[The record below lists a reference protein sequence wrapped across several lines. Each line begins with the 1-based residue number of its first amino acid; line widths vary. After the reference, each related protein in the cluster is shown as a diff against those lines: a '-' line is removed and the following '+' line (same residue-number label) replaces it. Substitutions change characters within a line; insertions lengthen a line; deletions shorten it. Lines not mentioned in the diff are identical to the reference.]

1 MRKWKPRLLPVLT
14 CVVMLSAVILPQQL
28 SRWRDQALLDTPH
41 TEALHGENE
50 LPTRPLSLLE
60 QMSLIA
66 LFNMDN
72 EALTSVIQELG
83 QDSETAA
90 MVRTELERLCDSD
103 VLPPEVLPEDLSEFS
118 SRRLY
123 LRMPGTLTGASFL
136 VMEGYSKQ
144 EELYLSLVLSE
155 TDGYALW
162 LELDHPAM
170 KKFVGQPVDIGRAFL
185 DRLGVENSCTGY
197 GRYDAVFTT
206 PDGGLQ
212 YAVYRDGT
220 LLLIQSSSSDET
232 SVSPIHGSSD
242 AAAASSIHVSGYDSS
257 S

>member
-14 CVVMLSAVILPQQL
+14 CAVMLAAVILPQQL
-28 SRWRDQALLDTPH
+28 SRWRDQALLNTPH

-50 LPTRPLSLLE
+50 LPTRPLSLPE

-66 LFNMDN
+66 LFNIDN

-83 QDSETAA
+83 QDSGAA
-90 MVRTELERLCDSD
+90 ATVRTELERLCDSG
-103 VLPPEVLPEDLSEFS
+103 VLPPEVPLEDLSPLS
-118 SRRLY
+118 CRRLY

-144 EELYLSLVLSE
+144 KEFYLSLVLSE

-170 KKFVGQPVDIGRAFL
+170 KKFAGQPVDIGRAFL

-197 GRYDAVFTT
+197 GRYDASFAT

-212 YAVYRDGT
+212 YTVYRDGT
-220 LLLIQSSSSDET
+220 LLFIQAFSGEET
-232 SVSPIHGSSD
+232 AASPIHGSSN
-242 AAAASSIHVSGYDSS
+242 AAAASPIHVAVHDSS
-257 S
+257 I

>member
-1 MRKWKPRLLPVLT
+1 MRNQKPWLLPVLT

-28 SRWRDQALLDTPH
+28 SRWRDKALLDTPH

-50 LPTRPLSLLE
+50 LPTRPLSLPE

-66 LFNMDN
+66 QFHMNN

-83 QDSETAA
+83 QDRETAA
-90 MVRTELERLCDSD
+90 MVRTELERLCDSG
-103 VLPPEVLPEDLSEFS
+103 VLPPEMLLEDLSAFS
-118 SRRLY
+118 SKRLY

-144 EELYLSLVLSE
+144 EEFYLSLVLSE

-170 KKFVGQPVDIGRAFL
+170 RKFAGQPVDIGRAFL

-197 GRYDAVFTT
+197 GQYDAVFTA
-206 PDGGLQ
+206 PDGGFQ
-212 YAVYRDGT
+212 YAVYRDST
-220 LLLIQSSSSDET
+220 LLLIQSSFSGET
-232 SVSPIHGSSD
+232 AVSPIH
-242 AAAASSIHVSGYDSS
+242 IETR
-257 S
+257 